1 MTIAEL
7 LDKAIAAVRALPYR
21 GDRSPADRD
30 LSLAITHIEDAQ
42 MRVERSLS
50 NQQET

>member
-7 LDKAIAAVRALPYR
+7 LDRAIVTIRALPYR

-50 NQQET
+50 TSQET